1 MIFGSRGAEGPNSQV
16 DAESL
21 FQILRTWRLP
31 DPTLRKEGRDE
42 SSGGEVEVAKE
53 LAHPPSAHGSWDRRK
68 GPGSGLAAPAGN
80 GAEKQWAVEA
90 RPSGP
95 C

>member
-1 MIFGSRGAEGPNSQV
+1 METAKSYPQKR
-16 DAESL
+16 
-21 FQILRTWRLP
+21 
-31 DPTLRKEGRDE
+31 GRDE

-53 LAHPPSAHGSWDRRK
+53 LAHPPSAHGRRK

-80 GAEKQWAVEA
+80 GAEKWAMEA
-90 RPSGP
+90 RPSGS